1 MAKADRIL
9 GNFPWFYRAAE
20 PTKLLGQVARLLA
33 APLEEADTHLL
44 RIQRSHR
51 LSVAEH
57 AGDIVR
63 LAAALNLSAFHFED
77 ILADPLL
84 TYEKKLELMRARVQR
99 VARVHLKGLGT
110 PRAVMEA
117 AAIFLNAELVP
128 ETPGAD
134 PIRHLDADLTSH
146 EATLEFTALPD
157 RPRETI
163 YLHENPYRRNKVEPA
178 ERWHLDAWAVENRN
192 VERAPLRLLVRGV
205 GEGTVLPSVFS
216 PTAGE
221 GLVFNGVVPDG
232 MTLVIDPY
240 EGATLEGLPV
250 EEWLTYFRGDTFD
263 YGVVEEGAFVEEEGG
278 QSPTPFDGDVANAV
292 ARPFRRRLPVPS
304 APTGISEW
312 RFKVADGVFDVND
325 FDFAVYEPPA
335 EPVGVYDEDFDF
347 DASVFDYP
355 AAGVVG
361 VGWDEAIPCSFKLLL
376 PSHIPQAAPPADG
389 ARQQRP
395 APPVNYLNRVGAVM
409 PRFKAAGIR
418 FFLDSAKD
426 VWTLGASV
434 LRSAQAV
441 EGEGVEY
448 HSTLLRHPRADML
461 VPLDSTP
468 S

>member
-20 PTKLLGQVARLLA
+20 PTKLLAQVARLLA
-33 APLEEADTHLL
+33 EPLEDADTHLF
-44 RIQRSHR
+44 RIQRAHR
-51 LSVAEH
+51 LTVAEH
-57 AGDIVR
+57 ADDIVR
-63 LAAALNLSAFHFED
+63 LAAALNLTAFHFDD

-84 TYEKKLELMRARVQR
+84 AYEKKLELMRSRVQR
-99 VARVHLKGLGT
+99 IARVHLKGLGT
-110 PRAVMEA
+110 PRAVLEA

-128 ETPGAD
+128 ATPGGE
-134 PIRHLDADLTSH
+134 PVRHLDASFSSH
-146 EATLEFTALPD
+146 EATLEFTGLPD

-163 YLHENPYRRNKVEPA
+163 YLHENPYRRHKVEPA
-178 ERWHLDAWAVENRN
+178 ERWQLDSWAVENQN

-205 GEGTVLPSVFS
+205 GEGTVLPSIFS

-221 GLVFNGVVPDG
+221 GVIFNGVVPDG

-250 EEWLTYFRGDTFD
+250 EEWLTYFKGGTFD
-263 YGVVEEGAFVEEEGG
+263 YGLMDGSAFVVEEGGEAPE
-278 QSPTPFDGDVANAV
+278 PFDGDVENAV
-292 ARPFRRRLPVPS
+292 SRPFRRRVPVPS
-304 APTGISEW
+304 APTGASEW

-325 FDFAVYEPPA
+325 FDFAVYEPPT
-335 EPVGVYDEDFDF
+335 EPVGVFDEDRNFDG
-347 DASVFDYP
+347 SVFDYP

-361 VGWDEAIPCSFKLLL
+361 VGWDESIPCAFKLLL
-376 PSHIPQAAPPADG
+376 PPRIPQAPPPAGG
-389 ARQQRP
+389 APRP
-395 APPVNYLNRVGAVM
+395 APPVNHLNRVAAVM

-426 VWTLGASV
+426 AWTLGASV
-434 LRSAQAV
+434 LRGAEAA

-448 HSTLLRHPRADML
+448 HAMLLQHPRADML
-461 VPLDSTP
+461 VPLDATP